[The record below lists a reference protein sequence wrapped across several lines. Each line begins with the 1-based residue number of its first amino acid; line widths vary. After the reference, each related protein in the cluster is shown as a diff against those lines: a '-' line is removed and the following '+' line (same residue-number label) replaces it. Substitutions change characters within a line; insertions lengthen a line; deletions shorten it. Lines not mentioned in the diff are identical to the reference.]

1 MVTEC
6 VVPSTG
12 LRFIQCIAIPSL
24 QTTGA
29 RKLIQVMFLQTHEVQ
44 LSRQRYISQII
55 GIILQCDE
63 ALDLQAMCQQLFQ
76 GQV

>member
-29 RKLIQVMFLQTHEVQ
+29 RKFIQVMFLQTHEVQ
-44 LSRQRYISQII
+44 LSRKRYISQII
-55 GIILQCDE
+55 GITLQCDE
-63 ALDLQAMCQQLFQ
+63 VLDLQTMCQQLFQ